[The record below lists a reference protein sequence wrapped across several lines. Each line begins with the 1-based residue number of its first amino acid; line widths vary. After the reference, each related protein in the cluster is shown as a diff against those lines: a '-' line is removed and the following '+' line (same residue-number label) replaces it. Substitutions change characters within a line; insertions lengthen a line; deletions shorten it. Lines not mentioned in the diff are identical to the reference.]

1 LTIFIR
7 QPDVKLYR
15 GCKEKGPQI
24 VYTIEAYAGI
34 SVMVERVIPYI
45 NQEMASSDEQVEL
58 EDGRVILIDPEG
70 LVALALQELGAKL
83 VDVESIESEKP
94 ELPEAAKF

>member
-1 LTIFIR
+1 
-7 QPDVKLYR
+7 
-15 GCKEKGPQI
+15 
-24 VYTIEAYAGI
+24 
-34 SVMVERVIPYI
+34 MVERVIPYI

-94 ELPEAAKF
+94 ELPEAA

>member
-1 LTIFIR
+1 LFTR

-24 VYTIEAYAGI
+24 VYTIELYAGI
-34 SVMVERVIPYI
+34 SVMVERVIPYM
-45 NQEMASSDEQVEL
+45 NQEMASRDEQVEL

-70 LVALALQELGAKL
+70 LVALALQEFGAKL
-83 VDVESIESEKP
+83 VDVESTENEKP
-94 ELPEAAKF
+94 ELPEAA